1 MSSSNKYNRLS
12 TDVSHRYGRAN
23 LKYKINLD
31 KQIDFVNYGYDCLIA
46 NLVIDGIKLGED
58 DAINGVRVLVG
69 GMISKSSVEL
79 HELVNSLVTNQGLP
93 NKQNK
98 VRSID

>member
-1 MSSSNKYNRLS
+1 MSSI
-12 TDVSHRYGRAN
+12 A
-23 LKYKINLD
+23 
-31 KQIDFVNYGYDCLIA
+31 DCLIA

-79 HELVNSLVTNQGLP
+79 HELVNSLVTNEGLP
-93 NKQNK
+93 NKQNE